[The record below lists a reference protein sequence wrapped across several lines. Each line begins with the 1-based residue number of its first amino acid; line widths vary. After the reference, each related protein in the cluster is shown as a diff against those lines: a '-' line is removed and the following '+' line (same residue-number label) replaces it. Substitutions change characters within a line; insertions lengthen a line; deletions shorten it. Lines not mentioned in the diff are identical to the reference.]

1 MDSQKFCLKWNNYQN
16 SVTSVFDNLRQDEEL
31 VDITLCCEGHKI
43 KAHRMMLSACSP
55 YFRDLLKEN
64 PCQHP
69 VFFLKDT
76 SYPDLAAV
84 VEFVYKGEVNVAQ
97 SQLGSFLKT
106 AEMLQVRGLTG
117 DEDEEPAAQS
127 QQQSSKPSTPRGPG
141 RPANSA
147 SQQPHLNSGL
157 SNRPRPAS
165 PPVKRRRL
173 SMSPDRTGAA
183 PAAPAPAPAAAP
195 AVSLPA
201 ALPPPPPQPLPPMS
215 LSAAPPA
222 TSSLSTVHSDSVG
235 FRSAAAGT
243 ARSEPPASP
252 ATEEPRTPQSAPAGM
267 SASRDYGGIKVEK
280 EELGEEDDE
289 SLEAT
294 FSHVSNFEASQFE
307 GSDHS
312 AGSHDMSGLLSRV
325 SDQGMGDLSAMAGP
339 SEDGSSQGYRCPV
352 CGRVFNSQQ
361 GIRRH
366 ELVHQG
372 RTVCGVCGRA
382 FSRSDSLK
390 RHLLMIHSG
399 HEQAGGAGRGSPA
412 AVARPAPVVERV
424 PADGSPAVGPD
435 LSAEALWGGDVQ

>member
-339 SEDGSSQGYRCPV
+339 SEDGSSQGGARGRVICPV
-352 CGRVFNSQQ
+352 CGKSFSSTTSLANHKPMHTGHTTCRLCAKVYSTRHNLRIHLRRDH
-361 GIRRH
+361 GIEPDLEPMRPPAAAPYPPPPPPPP
-366 ELVHQG
+366 G
-372 RTVCGVCGRA
+372 A
-382 FSRSDSLK
+382 
-390 RHLLMIHSG
+390 
-399 HEQAGGAGRGSPA
+399 AGAGVFG
-412 AVARPAPVVERV
+412 
-424 PADGSPAVGPD
+424 
-435 LSAEALWGGDVQ
+435 

>member
-339 SEDGSSQGYRCPV
+339 SEDGSSQGAVRHFQCPV
-352 CGRVFNSQQ
+352 CGREYTNHRSLD
-361 GIRRH
+361 H
-366 ELVHQG
+366 HMHVHSG
-372 RTVCGVCGRA
+372 KTTCLVCGAVYGRVGTLRNHVLQKHPEA
-382 FSRSDSLK
+382 VQLLAQMMASRSGSQPAPTLPPPPPPPPP
-390 RHLLMIHSG
+390 
-399 HEQAGGAGRGSPA
+399 GGARASGM
-412 AVARPAPVVERV
+412 E
-424 PADGSPAVGPD
+424 
-435 LSAEALWGGDVQ
+435 